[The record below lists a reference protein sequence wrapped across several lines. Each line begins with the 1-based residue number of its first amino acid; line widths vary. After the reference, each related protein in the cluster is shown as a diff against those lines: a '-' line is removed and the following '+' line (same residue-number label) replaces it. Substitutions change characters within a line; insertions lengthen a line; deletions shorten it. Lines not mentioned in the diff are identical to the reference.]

1 MKNAL
6 SKNVR
11 SYMLIMIGSII
22 TALSISIFLAP
33 YKIAP
38 GGVSGLAI
46 VIHYLSGTR
55 IPVGIAVL
63 VMNIPLLILGARYIG
78 KRFIIKTMFATAI
91 MSVSIDISEAYVL
104 PQLQSEL
111 TKDFLLASI
120 FGGAI
125 MGLGMAAVFRES
137 ATTGGSD
144 LAAKI
149 IHGWLPHYSIGAI
162 IFMVDG
168 AIIAAAALVFKSIE
182 LVMYALVAIFVS
194 SKVIDTILEGINF
207 AKGVFI
213 VSDKSQYIAKRIMD
227 ELERGVTG
235 LDGMGMYTGNKK
247 QVLLCVVSRSQ
258 IPILKQ
264 LAYEED
270 QKAFIIM
277 TDIREVLGEGF
288 VNV

>member
-78 KRFIIKTMFATAI
+78 KNFIIKTMFATAI
-91 MSVSIDISEAYVL
+91 MSASIDISEAYVL

-125 MGLGMAAVFRES
+125 MGLGMAAVLRES
-137 ATTGGSD
+137 ATMGGSD

-168 AIIAAAALVFKSIE
+168 AIIATAALVFKSIE
-182 LVMYALVAIFVS
+182 LIMYALVAIFVS

-235 LDGMGMYTGNKK
+235 LEGMGMYTGNKK

-258 IPILKQ
+258 IPILKK

-277 TDIREVLGEGF
+277 TDTREVLGEGF